1 MKLSREIKIA
11 FLVIGGVLLFIF
23 GFSFL
28 KGKSL
33 FKKDINIYTVYE
45 EVEGL
50 VEGAKVT
57 INGLAIGKII
67 KIDFLPNTTRILIT
81 MSIRSELDFS
91 PQSEAIL
98 YEAGLIGGKAIQI
111 DPVFDSNNVV
121 KPGDTLV
128 SGLKPGLTELINKQI
143 EPLQLKIENMLTS
156 ADSLFIGVGNILNN
170 DSQEN
175 LKSILKNLSLST
187 SKINDASISLVEI
200 LKKNQSNIDNTFEN
214 FADTSDNLKTIT
226 DSISQ
231 ANLAVAI
238 NKFTNTIESLDGIV
252 ATIESGNGTM
262 GKLVKDEALYQNL
275 SQASKELEDLL
286 SDLKSHPKRYVHF
299 SLFGKKGK
307 EEKSKKNNK

>member
-1 MKLSREIKIA
+1 MKLSREIKTA
-11 FLVIGGVLLFIF
+11 FLVIGGVLLFVF

-28 KGKSL
+28 KGKS
-33 FKKDINIYTVYE
+33 FFEKDKIIYTVYD

-57 INGLAIGKII
+57 INGLVIGKIM

-81 MSIRSELDFS
+81 MSVRNELDFS

-111 DPVFDSNNVV
+111 DPVFDSKSIV
-121 KPGDTLV
+121 KSGDTLV
-128 SGLKPGLTELINKQI
+128 SALKPGLTELINKQI

-214 FADTSDNLKTIT
+214 FAETSDNLKTIT

-262 GKLVKDEALYQNL
+262 GKLVKDETLYQNL

-299 SLFGKKGK
+299 SLFGKKDK
-307 EEKSKKNNK
+307 EEKSKVNNK

>member
-1 MKLSREIKIA
+1 MKLSREIKTT
-11 FLVIGGVLLFIF
+11 FLVIGGVLLFVF

-28 KGKSL
+28 KGKS
-33 FKKDINIYTVYE
+33 FFEKDKIIYTVYD

-50 VEGAKVT
+50 LEGAKVT
-57 INGLAIGKII
+57 INGLVIGKIM

-81 MSIRSELDFS
+81 MSVRNELDFS

-111 DPVFDSNNVV
+111 DPVFDSKSIV
-121 KPGDTLV
+121 KSGDTLV
-128 SGLKPGLTELINKQI
+128 SALKPGLTELINKQI

-214 FADTSDNLKTIT
+214 FAETSDNLKTIT

-262 GKLVKDEALYQNL
+262 GKLVKDETLYQNL

-299 SLFGKKGK
+299 SLFGKKDK
-307 EEKSKKNNK
+307 EEKSKENNK

>member
-1 MKLSREIKIA
+1 MKLSREIKTT
-11 FLVIGGVLLFIF
+11 FLVIGGVLLFVF

-28 KGKSL
+28 KGKS
-33 FKKDINIYTVYE
+33 FFEKDKIVYTVYD

-57 INGLAIGKII
+57 INGLVIGKIM

-81 MSIRSELDFS
+81 MSVRNELDFS

-111 DPVFDSNNVV
+111 DPVFDSKSIV
-121 KPGDTLV
+121 KSGDTLV
-128 SGLKPGLTELINKQI
+128 SALKPGLTELINKQI

-214 FADTSDNLKTIT
+214 FAETSDNLKTIT

-262 GKLVKDEALYQNL
+262 GKLVKDETLYQNL

-299 SLFGKKGK
+299 SLFGKKDK
-307 EEKSKKNNK
+307 EEKSKENNK

>member
-1 MKLSREIKIA
+1 MKLSREIKTA
-11 FLVIGGVLLFIF
+11 FLVIVGVLLFIF

-33 FKKDINIYTVYE
+33 FEKDKIIYTVYE

-57 INGLAIGKII
+57 INGLVIGKIM

-81 MSIRSELDFS
+81 MSVRSELDFS

-111 DPVFDSNNVV
+111 DPVFDSKIKV
-121 KPGDTLV
+121 KSGDTLV
-128 SGLKPGLTELINKQI
+128 SALKPGLTELINKQI

-156 ADSLFIGVGNILNN
+156 ADSLFIGVGNILGLV
-170 DSQEN
+170 QN

-187 SKINDASISLVEI
+187 SKINDASISLINI
-200 LKKNQSNIDNTFEN
+200 LKKNQSNIDITFEN
-214 FADTSDNLKTIT
+214 FAETSDNLKTIT

-238 NKFTNTIESLDGIV
+238 NKFINTIESLDGIV

-262 GKLVKDEALYQNL
+262 GKLVKDETLYQNL

-307 EEKSKKNNK
+307 EEKSKENNK

>member
-1 MKLSREIKIA
+1 M
-11 FLVIGGVLLFIF
+11 LFVF

-28 KGKSL
+28 KGKS
-33 FKKDINIYTVYE
+33 FFEKDKIVYTVYD

-57 INGLAIGKII
+57 INGLVIGKIM

-81 MSIRSELDFS
+81 MYVRNELDFS

-111 DPVFDSNNVV
+111 DPVFDSKSIV
-121 KPGDTLV
+121 KSGDTLV
-128 SGLKPGLTELINKQI
+128 SALKPGLTELINKQI

-214 FADTSDNLKTIT
+214 FAETSDNLKTIT

-262 GKLVKDEALYQNL
+262 GKLVKDETLYQNL

-299 SLFGKKGK
+299 SLFGKKDK
-307 EEKSKKNNK
+307 EEKSKENNK

>member
-1 MKLSREIKIA
+1 MKLSREIKTA
-11 FLVIGGVLLFIF
+11 FLVIVGVLLFIF

-33 FKKDINIYTVYE
+33 FKKDKIIYTVYE

-57 INGLAIGKII
+57 INGLVIGKIM

-81 MSIRSELDFS
+81 MSVRSELDFS

-111 DPVFDSNNVV
+111 DPVFDSKIKV
-121 KPGDTLV
+121 KSGDTLV
-128 SGLKPGLTELINKQI
+128 SALKPGLTELINKQI

-187 SKINDASISLVEI
+187 SKINDASISLVDI
-200 LKKNQSNIDNTFEN
+200 LKKNQSNINITFEN
-214 FADTSDNLKTIT
+214 FAETSDNLKTIT

-238 NKFTNTIESLDGIV
+238 NKFMNTIESLDGIV

-262 GKLVKDEALYQNL
+262 GKLVKDETLYQNL

-307 EEKSKKNNK
+307 EEKPK

>member
-1 MKLSREIKIA
+1 MKLSREIKTA
-11 FLVIGGVLLFIF
+11 FLVIGGVLLFVF

-28 KGKSL
+28 KGKS
-33 FKKDINIYTVYE
+33 FFEKDKIIYTVYD

-50 VEGAKVT
+50 LEGAKVT
-57 INGLAIGKII
+57 INGLVIGKIM

-81 MSIRSELDFS
+81 MYVRNELDFS

-111 DPVFDSNNVV
+111 DPVFDSKSIV
-121 KPGDTLV
+121 KSGDTLV
-128 SGLKPGLTELINKQI
+128 SALKPGLTELINKQI

-214 FADTSDNLKTIT
+214 FAETSDNLKTIT

-262 GKLVKDEALYQNL
+262 GKLVKDETLYQNL

-299 SLFGKKGK
+299 SLFGKKDK
-307 EEKSKKNNK
+307 EEKSKENNK

>member
-1 MKLSREIKIA
+1 MKLSREIKTA
-11 FLVIGGVLLFIF
+11 FLVIGGVLLFVF

-28 KGKSL
+28 KGKS
-33 FKKDINIYTVYE
+33 FFEKDKIIYTVYD

-50 VEGAKVT
+50 IEGAKVT
-57 INGLAIGKII
+57 INGLVIGKIM

-81 MSIRSELDFS
+81 MSVRNELDFS

-111 DPVFDSNNVV
+111 DPVFDSKSIV
-121 KPGDTLV
+121 KSGDTLV
-128 SGLKPGLTELINKQI
+128 SALKPGLTELINKQI

-214 FADTSDNLKTIT
+214 FAETSNNLKTIT

-262 GKLVKDEALYQNL
+262 GKLVKDETLYQNL

-299 SLFGKKGK
+299 SLFGKKDK
-307 EEKSKKNNK
+307 EEKSKENNK

>member
-1 MKLSREIKIA
+1 M
-11 FLVIGGVLLFIF
+11 LFVF

-28 KGKSL
+28 KGKS
-33 FKKDINIYTVYE
+33 FFEKDKIVYTVYD

-57 INGLAIGKII
+57 INGLVIGKII
-67 KIDFLPNTTRILIT
+67 KIDFLRNTTKILIT
-81 MSIRSELDFS
+81 MSVRSELDFS

-111 DPVFDSNNVV
+111 DPVFDSKSIV
-121 KPGDTLV
+121 KSGDTLV
-128 SGLKPGLTELINKQI
+128 SALKPGLTELINKQI
-143 EPLQLKIENMLTS
+143 EPLQIKIENMLTS

-214 FADTSDNLKTIT
+214 FAETSDNLKTIT

-231 ANLAVAI
+231 ANLDVVI

-252 ATIESGNGTM
+252 STIESGNGTM
-262 GKLVKDEALYQNL
+262 GKLVKDETLYQNL

-299 SLFGKKGK
+299 SLFGKKDK
-307 EEKSKKNNK
+307 EEKSKENNK

>member
-1 MKLSREIKIA
+1 
-11 FLVIGGVLLFIF
+11 
-23 GFSFL
+23 
-28 KGKSL
+28 
-33 FKKDINIYTVYE
+33 
-45 EVEGL
+45 
-50 VEGAKVT
+50 
-57 INGLAIGKII
+57 
-67 KIDFLPNTTRILIT
+67 
-81 MSIRSELDFS
+81 MSVRNELDFS

-111 DPVFDSNNVV
+111 DPVFDSKNIV
-121 KPGDTLV
+121 KSGDTLI
-128 SGLKPGLTELINKQI
+128 SALKPGLTELINKQI

-238 NKFTNTIESLDGIV
+238 SKFTNTIKSLDGIV

-262 GKLVKDEALYQNL
+262 GKLVKDETLYQNL

-299 SLFGKKGK
+299 SLFGKKDK
-307 EEKSKKNNK
+307 EEKSKENNK

>member
-1 MKLSREIKIA
+1 MKLSREIKTA
-11 FLVIGGVLLFIF
+11 FLVIGGVLLFVF

-28 KGKSL
+28 KGKS
-33 FKKDINIYTVYE
+33 FFEKDKIIYTVYD

-57 INGLAIGKII
+57 INGLVIGKIM

-81 MSIRSELDFS
+81 MSVRNELDFS

-111 DPVFDSNNVV
+111 DPVFDSKSIV
-121 KPGDTLV
+121 KSGDTLV
-128 SGLKPGLTELINKQI
+128 SALKPGLTELINKQI

-214 FADTSDNLKTIT
+214 FAETSDNLKTIT

-262 GKLVKDEALYQNL
+262 GKLVKDETLYQNL

-299 SLFGKKGK
+299 SLFGKNDK
-307 EEKSKKNNK
+307 EEKSKENNK

>member
-1 MKLSREIKIA
+1 M
-11 FLVIGGVLLFIF
+11 LFVF

-28 KGKSL
+28 KGKS
-33 FKKDINIYTVYE
+33 FFEKDKIIYTVYD

-57 INGLAIGKII
+57 INGLVIGKIM
-67 KIDFLPNTTRILIT
+67 KIDFLPNTTKILIT
-81 MSIRSELDFS
+81 MSVRSELDFS

-111 DPVFDSNNVV
+111 DPVFDSKSIV
-121 KPGDTLV
+121 KSGDTLV
-128 SGLKPGLTELINKQI
+128 SALKPGLTELINKQI
-143 EPLQLKIENMLTS
+143 EPLQIKIENMLTS

-214 FADTSDNLKTIT
+214 FAETSDNLKTIT

>member
-1 MKLSREIKIA
+1 MKLSREIKIV
-11 FLVIGGVLLFIF
+11 FFVITVVLLFIF

-33 FKKDINIYTVYE
+33 FKKDKNIYTVYE

-81 MSIRSELDFS
+81 MSVRSELDFS

-111 DPVFDSNNVV
+111 DPVFDSNNIV
-121 KPGDTLV
+121 KSGDTLV

-156 ADSLFIGVGNILNN
+156 ADSLFTGVSNILNN

-200 LKKNQSNIDNTFEN
+200 LKKNQSNIDNTFKN

-262 GKLVKDEALYQNL
+262 GKLVKDETLYQNL
-275 SQASKELEDLL
+275 SQASKELEYLL

-307 EEKSKKNNK
+307 EEKSKENNK

>member
-1 MKLSREIKIA
+1 M
-11 FLVIGGVLLFIF
+11 LFVF

-28 KGKSL
+28 KGKS
-33 FKKDINIYTVYE
+33 FFEKDKIIYTVYD

-57 INGLAIGKII
+57 INGLVIGKIM

-81 MSIRSELDFS
+81 MSVRSELDFS

-111 DPVFDSNNVV
+111 DPVFDSKSIV
-121 KPGDTLV
+121 KSGDTLV
-128 SGLKPGLTELINKQI
+128 SALKPGLTELINKQI

-214 FADTSDNLKTIT
+214 FAETSDNLKTIT

-262 GKLVKDEALYQNL
+262 GKLVKDETLYQNL

-299 SLFGKKGK
+299 SLFGKKDK
-307 EEKSKKNNK
+307 EEKSKENNK

>member
-1 MKLSREIKIA
+1 MKLSREIKTA
-11 FLVIGGVLLFIF
+11 FLVIVGVLLFIF

-33 FKKDINIYTVYE
+33 FKKDKIIYTVYE

-57 INGLAIGKII
+57 INGLVIGKIM

-81 MSIRSELDFS
+81 MSVRSELDFS

-111 DPVFDSNNVV
+111 DPVFDSKIKV
-121 KPGDTLV
+121 KSGDTLV
-128 SGLKPGLTELINKQI
+128 SALKPGLTELINKQI

-175 LKSILKNLSLST
+175 LKSILK
-187 SKINDASISLVEI
+187 
-200 LKKNQSNIDNTFEN
+200 KNQSNINITFEN
-214 FADTSDNLKTIT
+214 FAETSDNLKTIT

-238 NKFTNTIESLDGIV
+238 NKFMNTIESLDGIV
-252 ATIESGNGTM
+252 ATIESGDGTM
-262 GKLVKDEALYQNL
+262 GKLVKDETLYQNL
-275 SQASKELEDLL
+275 SQASKQLEDLL

-307 EEKSKKNNK
+307 EEKSKVNNK

>member
-1 MKLSREIKIA
+1 M
-11 FLVIGGVLLFIF
+11 LFIF

-33 FKKDINIYTVYE
+33 FKKDKIIYTVYE

-57 INGLAIGKII
+57 INGLVIGKIM

-81 MSIRSELDFS
+81 MSVRSELDFS

-111 DPVFDSNNVV
+111 DPVFDSKIKV
-121 KPGDTLV
+121 KSGDTLI
-128 SGLKPGLTELINKQI
+128 SALKPGLTELINKQI

-214 FADTSDNLKTIT
+214 FAETSDNLKTIT

-262 GKLVKDEALYQNL
+262 GKLVKDETLYQNL

-299 SLFGKKGK
+299 SLFGKKDK
-307 EEKSKKNNK
+307 EEKSKENNK

>member
-1 MKLSREIKIA
+1 MKLSREIKTA
-11 FLVIGGVLLFIF
+11 FLVIVGVLLFIF

-33 FKKDINIYTVYE
+33 FKKDKIIYTVYE

-57 INGLAIGKII
+57 INGLVIGKIM

-81 MSIRSELDFS
+81 MSVRSELDFS
-91 PQSEAIL
+91 PHSEAIL

-111 DPVFDSNNVV
+111 DPVFDSKIKV
-121 KPGDTLV
+121 KSGDTLV
-128 SGLKPGLTELINKQI
+128 SALKPGLTELINKQI

-187 SKINDASISLVEI
+187 SKINDASISLVDI
-200 LKKNQSNIDNTFEN
+200 LKKNQSNINITFEN
-214 FADTSDNLKTIT
+214 FAETSDNLKTIT

-238 NKFTNTIESLDGIV
+238 NKFMNTIESLDGIV

-262 GKLVKDEALYQNL
+262 GKLVKDETLYQNL

-307 EEKSKKNNK
+307 EEKSKVNNK

>member
-1 MKLSREIKIA
+1 MKLSREIKTA
-11 FLVIGGVLLFIF
+11 FLVIAGVLLFIF

-33 FKKDINIYTVYE
+33 FKKDKIIYTVYE

-57 INGLAIGKII
+57 INGLVIGKIM

-81 MSIRSELDFS
+81 MSVRSELDFS

-111 DPVFDSNNVV
+111 DPVFDSKIKV
-121 KPGDTLV
+121 KSGDTLV
-128 SGLKPGLTELINKQI
+128 SALKPGLTELINKQI

-187 SKINDASISLVEI
+187 SKINDASISLVDI
-200 LKKNQSNIDNTFEN
+200 LKKNQSNINITFEN
-214 FADTSDNLKTIT
+214 FAETSDNLKTIT

-238 NKFTNTIESLDGIV
+238 NKFMNTIESLDGIV

-262 GKLVKDEALYQNL
+262 GKLVKDETLYQNL

-299 SLFGKKGK
+299 SLFGKKDK
-307 EEKSKKNNK
+307 EEKSKENNK

>member
-1 MKLSREIKIA
+1 MKLSREIKTA
-11 FLVIGGVLLFIF
+11 FLVIVGVLLFIF

-33 FKKDINIYTVYE
+33 FKKDKIIYTVYE

-57 INGLAIGKII
+57 INGLVIGKIM

-81 MSIRSELDFS
+81 MSVRSELDFS

-111 DPVFDSNNVV
+111 DPVFDSKIKV
-121 KPGDTLV
+121 KSGDTLV
-128 SGLKPGLTELINKQI
+128 SALKPGLTELINKQI

-187 SKINDASISLVEI
+187 SKINDASISLVDI
-200 LKKNQSNIDNTFEN
+200 LKKNQSNINITFEN
-214 FADTSDNLKTIT
+214 FAETSDNLKTIT

-238 NKFTNTIESLDGIV
+238 NKFMNTIESLDGIV

-262 GKLVKDEALYQNL
+262 GKLVKDETLYQNL

-299 SLFGKKGK
+299 SLFGKKDK
-307 EEKSKKNNK
+307 EEKSKENNK

>member
-1 MKLSREIKIA
+1 LKLSREIKTA
-11 FLVIGGVLLFIF
+11 FLVIGGVLLFVF

-28 KGKSL
+28 KGKS
-33 FKKDINIYTVYE
+33 FFEKDKIIYTVYD

-57 INGLAIGKII
+57 INGLVIGKIM
-67 KIDFLPNTTRILIT
+67 KIDFLPNTTKILIT
-81 MSIRSELDFS
+81 MSVRSELDFS

-111 DPVFDSNNVV
+111 DPVFDSKSIV
-121 KPGDTLV
+121 KSGDTLV
-128 SGLKPGLTELINKQI
+128 SALKPGLTELINKQI

-214 FADTSDNLKTIT
+214 FAETSDNLKTIT

-262 GKLVKDEALYQNL
+262 GKLVKDETLYKNL

-299 SLFGKKGK
+299 SLFGKKDK
-307 EEKSKKNNK
+307 EEKSKENNK

>member
-1 MKLSREIKIA
+1 LKLSREIKTA
-11 FLVIGGVLLFIF
+11 FLVIAGVLLFIF

-33 FKKDINIYTVYE
+33 FKKDKIIYTVYE

-57 INGLAIGKII
+57 INGLVIGKIM

-81 MSIRSELDFS
+81 MSVRSELDFS

-111 DPVFDSNNVV
+111 DPVFDSKIKV
-121 KPGDTLV
+121 KSGDTLV
-128 SGLKPGLTELINKQI
+128 SALKPGLTELINKQI

-187 SKINDASISLVEI
+187 SKINDASISLVDI
-200 LKKNQSNIDNTFEN
+200 LKKNQSNINNTFEN
-214 FADTSDNLKTIT
+214 FAETSDNLKTIT

-238 NKFTNTIESLDGIV
+238 NKFMNTIESLDGIV

-262 GKLVKDEALYQNL
+262 GKLVKDETLYQNL

-307 EEKSKKNNK
+307 EEKSKENNK

>member
-1 MKLSREIKIA
+1 MKLSREIKTA
-11 FLVIGGVLLFIF
+11 FLVIGGILLFVF

-28 KGKSL
+28 KGKS
-33 FKKDINIYTVYE
+33 FFEKDKIIYTVYE

-57 INGLAIGKII
+57 INGLVIGKIM

-81 MSIRSELDFS
+81 MSVRNELDFS

-111 DPVFDSNNVV
+111 DPVFDSKNIV
-121 KPGDTLV
+121 KSGDTLI
-128 SGLKPGLTELINKQI
+128 SALKPGLTELINKQI

-238 NKFTNTIESLDGIV
+238 SKFTNTIKSLDGIV

-262 GKLVKDEALYQNL
+262 GKLVKDETLYQNL

-299 SLFGKKGK
+299 SLFGKKDK
-307 EEKSKKNNK
+307 EEKSKENNK

>member
-1 MKLSREIKIA
+1 MKLSREIKTA
-11 FLVIGGVLLFIF
+11 FLVIGGVLLFVF

-28 KGKSL
+28 KGKS
-33 FKKDINIYTVYE
+33 FFEKDKIIYTVYD

-57 INGLAIGKII
+57 INGLVIGKIM

-81 MSIRSELDFS
+81 MSVRNELDFS

-111 DPVFDSNNVV
+111 DPVFDSKSIV
-121 KPGDTLV
+121 KSGDTLV
-128 SGLKPGLTELINKQI
+128 SALKPGLTELINKQI

-214 FADTSDNLKTIT
+214 FAETSDNLKTIT

-252 ATIESGNGTM
+252 ATIESGNGTL
-262 GKLVKDEALYQNL
+262 GKLVKDETLYQNL

-299 SLFGKKGK
+299 SLFGKKDK
-307 EEKSKKNNK
+307 EEKSKENNK

>member
-1 MKLSREIKIA
+1 MKLSREIKTT
-11 FLVIGGVLLFIF
+11 FLVIGGVLLFVF

-28 KGKSL
+28 KGKS
-33 FKKDINIYTVYE
+33 FFEKDKIIYTVYD

-57 INGLAIGKII
+57 INGLVIGKIM

-81 MSIRSELDFS
+81 MSVRNELDFS

-111 DPVFDSNNVV
+111 DPVFDSKSIV
-121 KPGDTLV
+121 KSGDTLV
-128 SGLKPGLTELINKQI
+128 SALKPGLTELINKQI

-214 FADTSDNLKTIT
+214 FAETSDNLKTIT

-262 GKLVKDEALYQNL
+262 GKLVKDETLYQNL

-299 SLFGKKGK
+299 SLFGKKDK
-307 EEKSKKNNK
+307 EEKSKENNK

>member
-1 MKLSREIKIA
+1 MKLSREIKTA
-11 FLVIGGVLLFIF
+11 FLVIGGVLLFVF

-28 KGKSL
+28 KGKS
-33 FKKDINIYTVYE
+33 FFEKDKIIYTVYD

-57 INGLAIGKII
+57 INGLVIGKIM

-81 MSIRSELDFS
+81 MSVRNELDFS

-111 DPVFDSNNVV
+111 DPVFDSKSIV
-121 KPGDTLV
+121 KSGDTLV
-128 SGLKPGLTELINKQI
+128 SALKPGLTELINKQI

-187 SKINDASISLVEI
+187 SKINDASISLFEI

-214 FADTSDNLKTIT
+214 FAETSDNLKTIT

-262 GKLVKDEALYQNL
+262 GKLVKDETLYQNL

-299 SLFGKKGK
+299 SLFGKKDK
-307 EEKSKKNNK
+307 EEKSKENNK

>member
-1 MKLSREIKIA
+1 LKLSREIKTA
-11 FLVIGGVLLFIF
+11 FLVIGGVLLFVF

-28 KGKSL
+28 KGKS
-33 FKKDINIYTVYE
+33 FFEKDKIIYTVYD

-57 INGLAIGKII
+57 INGLVIGKIM

-81 MSIRSELDFS
+81 MSVRNELDFS

-111 DPVFDSNNVV
+111 DPVFDSKSIV
-121 KPGDTLV
+121 KSGDTLV
-128 SGLKPGLTELINKQI
+128 SALKPGLTELINKQI

-214 FADTSDNLKTIT
+214 FAETSDNLKTIT

-262 GKLVKDEALYQNL
+262 GKLVKDETLYQNL
-275 SQASKELEDLL
+275 SQASKELEDFL

-299 SLFGKKGK
+299 SLFGKKDK
-307 EEKSKKNNK
+307 EEKSKENNK

>member
-1 MKLSREIKIA
+1 MKLSREIKTA
-11 FLVIGGVLLFIF
+11 FLVIGGVLLFVF

-28 KGKSL
+28 KGKS
-33 FKKDINIYTVYE
+33 FFEKDKIIYTVYD

-57 INGLAIGKII
+57 INGLVIGKIM

-81 MSIRSELDFS
+81 MSVRNELDFS

-111 DPVFDSNNVV
+111 DPVFDSKNIV
-121 KPGDTLV
+121 KSGDTLI
-128 SGLKPGLTELINKQI
+128 SALKPGLTELINKQI

-214 FADTSDNLKTIT
+214 FAETSDNLKTIT

-262 GKLVKDEALYQNL
+262 GKLVKDETLYQNL

-299 SLFGKKGK
+299 SLFGKKDK
-307 EEKSKKNNK
+307 EEKSKENNK

>member
-1 MKLSREIKIA
+1 LKLSREIKTA
-11 FLVIGGVLLFIF
+11 FLVIAGVLLFIF

-33 FKKDINIYTVYE
+33 FKKDKIIYTVYE

-57 INGLAIGKII
+57 INGLVIGKIM

-81 MSIRSELDFS
+81 MSVRSELDFS

-111 DPVFDSNNVV
+111 DPVFDSKIKV
-121 KPGDTLV
+121 KSGDTLV
-128 SGLKPGLTELINKQI
+128 SALKPGLTELINKQI

-187 SKINDASISLVEI
+187 SKINDASISLVDI
-200 LKKNQSNIDNTFEN
+200 LKKNQSNINNTFEN
-214 FADTSDNLKTIT
+214 FAETSDNLKTIT

-238 NKFTNTIESLDGIV
+238 NKFMNTIESLDGIV

-262 GKLVKDEALYQNL
+262 GKLVKDETLYQNL

-307 EEKSKKNNK
+307 EEKSKVNNK

>member
-1 MKLSREIKIA
+1 MKLSREIKTA
-11 FLVIGGVLLFIF
+11 FLVIAGVLLFIF

-33 FKKDINIYTVYE
+33 FKKDKIIYTVYE

-57 INGLAIGKII
+57 INGLVIGKIM

-81 MSIRSELDFS
+81 MSVRSELDFS

-111 DPVFDSNNVV
+111 DPVFDSKIKV
-121 KPGDTLV
+121 KSGDTLV
-128 SGLKPGLTELINKQI
+128 SALKPGLTELINKQI

-187 SKINDASISLVEI
+187 SKINDASISLVDI
-200 LKKNQSNIDNTFEN
+200 LKKNQSNINITFEN
-214 FADTSDNLKTIT
+214 FAETSDNLKTIT

-238 NKFTNTIESLDGIV
+238 NKFMNTIESLDGIV

-262 GKLVKDEALYQNL
+262 GKLVKDETLYQNL

-307 EEKSKKNNK
+307 EEKSKENNK

>member
-1 MKLSREIKIA
+1 LKLSREIKTA
-11 FLVIGGVLLFIF
+11 FLVIGGVLLFVF

-28 KGKSL
+28 KGKS
-33 FKKDINIYTVYE
+33 FFEKDKIIYTVYD

-57 INGLAIGKII
+57 INGLVIGKIM

-81 MSIRSELDFS
+81 MSVRNELDFS

-111 DPVFDSNNVV
+111 DPVFDSKSIV
-121 KPGDTLV
+121 KSGDTLV
-128 SGLKPGLTELINKQI
+128 SALKPGLTELINKQI

-214 FADTSDNLKTIT
+214 FAETSDNLKTIT

-262 GKLVKDEALYQNL
+262 GKLVKDETLYQNL

-299 SLFGKKGK
+299 SLFGKNDK
-307 EEKSKKNNK
+307 EEKSKENNK

>member
-1 MKLSREIKIA
+1 MKLSREIKTT
-11 FLVIGGVLLFIF
+11 FLVIGGVLLFVF

-28 KGKSL
+28 KGKS
-33 FKKDINIYTVYE
+33 FFEKDKIIYTVYD

-57 INGLAIGKII
+57 INGLVIGKIM

-81 MSIRSELDFS
+81 MYVRNELDFS

-111 DPVFDSNNVV
+111 DPVFDSKSIV
-121 KPGDTLV
+121 KSGDTLV
-128 SGLKPGLTELINKQI
+128 SALKPGLTELINKQI

-214 FADTSDNLKTIT
+214 FAETSDNLKTIT

-262 GKLVKDEALYQNL
+262 GKLVKDETLYQNL

-299 SLFGKKGK
+299 SLFGKKDK
-307 EEKSKKNNK
+307 EEKSKENNK

>member
-1 MKLSREIKIA
+1 M
-11 FLVIGGVLLFIF
+11 
-23 GFSFL
+23 
-28 KGKSL
+28 
-33 FKKDINIYTVYE
+33 
-45 EVEGL
+45 
-50 VEGAKVT
+50 
-57 INGLAIGKII
+57 

-81 MSIRSELDFS
+81 MSVRNELDFS

-111 DPVFDSNNVV
+111 DPVFDSKSIV
-121 KPGDTLV
+121 KSGDTLV
-128 SGLKPGLTELINKQI
+128 SALKPGLTELINKQI

-214 FADTSDNLKTIT
+214 FAETSDNLKTIT

-262 GKLVKDEALYQNL
+262 GKLVKDETLYQNL

-299 SLFGKKGK
+299 SLFGKKDK
-307 EEKSKKNNK
+307 EEKSKENNK

>member
-1 MKLSREIKIA
+1 MKLSREIKTA
-11 FLVIGGVLLFIF
+11 FLVIGGVLLFVF

-28 KGKSL
+28 KGKS
-33 FKKDINIYTVYE
+33 FFEKDKIIYTVYD

-57 INGLAIGKII
+57 INGLVIGKIM

-81 MSIRSELDFS
+81 MYVRNELDFS

-111 DPVFDSNNVV
+111 DPVFDSKSIV
-121 KPGDTLV
+121 KSGDTLV
-128 SGLKPGLTELINKQI
+128 SALKPGLTELINKQI

-214 FADTSDNLKTIT
+214 FAETSDNLKTIT

-262 GKLVKDEALYQNL
+262 GKLVKDETLYQNL

-299 SLFGKKGK
+299 SLFGKKDK
-307 EEKSKKNNK
+307 EEKSKENNK

>member
-1 MKLSREIKIA
+1 LKLSREIKTA
-11 FLVIGGVLLFIF
+11 FLVIVGVLLFIF

-33 FKKDINIYTVYE
+33 FKKDKIIYTVYE

-57 INGLAIGKII
+57 INGLVIGKIM

-81 MSIRSELDFS
+81 MSVRSELDFS

-111 DPVFDSNNVV
+111 DPVFDSKIKV
-121 KPGDTLV
+121 KSGDTLV
-128 SGLKPGLTELINKQI
+128 SALKPGLTELINKQI

-187 SKINDASISLVEI
+187 SKINDASISLVDI
-200 LKKNQSNIDNTFEN
+200 LKKNQSNINITFEN
-214 FADTSDNLKTIT
+214 FAETSDNLKTIT

-238 NKFTNTIESLDGIV
+238 NKFMNTIESLDGIV

-262 GKLVKDEALYQNL
+262 GKLVKDETLYQNL

-307 EEKSKKNNK
+307 EEKSKENNK

>member
-1 MKLSREIKIA
+1 MKLSREIKTA
-11 FLVIGGVLLFIF
+11 FLVIAGVLLFIF

-33 FKKDINIYTVYE
+33 FKKDKIIYTVYE

-57 INGLAIGKII
+57 INGLVIGKIM

-81 MSIRSELDFS
+81 MSVRSELDFS

-111 DPVFDSNNVV
+111 DPVFDSKIKV
-121 KPGDTLV
+121 KSGDTLV
-128 SGLKPGLTELINKQI
+128 SALKPGLTELINKQI

-187 SKINDASISLVEI
+187 SKINDASISLVDI
-200 LKKNQSNIDNTFEN
+200 LKKNQSNINITFEN
-214 FADTSDNLKTIT
+214 FAETSDNLKTIT

-238 NKFTNTIESLDGIV
+238 NKFMNTIESLDGIV

-262 GKLVKDEALYQNL
+262 GKLVKDETLYQNL

-307 EEKSKKNNK
+307 EEKSKVNNK